1 MSWLQSRPMSPTR
14 WKWIGVIALGV
25 IGVLAFIVA
34 ILWLSE
40 PIHELPAFLGG
51 KKGHGHYQRR
61 GEALIVF
68 AIVVL
73 AVAGYLGYRLS
84 RSSRTDAAPAVPAA
98 PTAPA
103 APAATD
109 SSTLLA
115 APSTPAAPTSEAT
128 SSETPTAPPSETA
141 TEPQ

>member
-1 MSWLQSRPMSPTR
+1 MSATR

-34 ILWLSE
+34 ILWLTE

-84 RSSRTDAAPAVPAA
+84 RSSRTDA
-98 PTAPA
+98 
-103 APAATD
+103 
-109 SSTLLA
+109 
-115 APSTPAAPTSEAT
+115 
-128 SSETPTAPPSETA
+128 
-141 TEPQ
+141 